1 MKKTSLI
8 FSILC
13 FCMIICFFGCST
25 GKQPSDAASTQ
36 DTSLIEESTPEK
48 EKTAISLAG
57 VNWQDSRIKRVI
69 TEFNKTSSDY
79 TVSMIDYGIT
89 VSQEQGEMALQTQ
102 MQAGNI
108 PDLLI
113 FDRRSNETAEDLDA
127 ISPLPYISGGM
138 LMDLDPLIEDG
149 RLSFDREDCII
160 WDALHEFGGMYL
172 IGPKFRVHA
181 LYCLPEIAEQYQG
194 WTLED
199 YLALQDSLSENQ
211 KLMYYMEPMAF
222 IEYVGSRYIHDAV
235 DVTNATCDFETPE
248 LISVLEAACHIK
260 SSNAQEDHIQDDG
273 SFKGAP
279 EMMLE
284 GSLYFCET
292 QLNSA
297 FDVSFDR
304 FRAKTDYPMG
314 YLGYPTPDGSN
325 GMYIDLPYAVG
336 ICAGTDQLDGCLTFL
351 NYMLQHPIYQD
362 AYDGTP
368 LFRSQL
374 AGNLKAIN
382 DMTTASPWVTEQIDQ
397 DALVSAAATCRN
409 LSYFDMDILGIIEE
423 EAAPVLAGERTAEDA
438 AARIQERASI
448 LVAERYE

>member
-8 FSILC
+8 FSVLC
-13 FCMIICFFGCST
+13 FCMMICLSGCST
-25 GKQPSDAASTQ
+25 EKQPSDAASTQ
-36 DTSLIEESTPEK
+36 DTPLIEEDTPEK

-57 VNWQDSRIKRVI
+57 VGCSESKIKMVI
-69 TEFNKTSSDY
+69 NEFNKANPDFKITM
-79 TVSMIDYGIT
+79 VDYGYD
-89 VSQEQGEMALQTQ
+89 VSLEQGEMALQTQ

-108 PDLLI
+108 PDLLL
-113 FDRRSNETAEDLDA
+113 FDQESFWTSQSNG
-127 ISPLPYISGGM
+127 ISPLTYISGGM

-336 ICAGTDQLDGCLTFL
+336 ICAGTDQLDGCLAFL

-374 AGNLKAIN
+374 ADNLKAIN